1 MCRGGCGSHSAPM
14 RWITDDLVRKTYFQK
29 RWVGLIKK
37 VKELSILCDAPGM
50 CVIYSP
56 NKEPSPSQPRQQSE
70 SPTVWPSRESAVQL
84 MLRYLREVIM
94 KIEEKQS
101 RELKKIYDM
110 TLAILM
116 DERWPLRWIADD
128 LVPKTYFQKR
138 GAGLIK
144 KVRELSALCGVPGM
158 CVIYSPYEEPSPFQP
173 RQPPEPPTVWP
184 SRESVLQL
192 MQRYIREVIM
202 KVEEK
207 QRRELNKIQDMELVI
222 LMVEVRYKEG
232 IEGLAMEQW
241 RSLAWFFQAK
251 IQDVQRRMWFS
262 FSPYEDPSPSHS
274 APMRW
279 ITDDLVRKAYFQ
291 KWWVGL
297 IKKVKE
303 LSILCDAPGMCVI
316 YSPNKEPS
324 PSQPRQQ
331 SESSTVWPSRFE
343 PDCWGDADDPLHI
356 DENEGS
362 SSLLDRSENSDD
374 EYEGVN
380 IKLKL

>member
-1 MCRGGCGSHSAPM
+1 MVRQRWPL
-14 RWITDDLVRKTYFQK
+14 RWIADDLVRKTYFQK
-29 RWVGLIKK
+29 R
-37 VKELSILCDAPGM
+37 
-50 CVIYSP
+50 
-56 NKEPSPSQPRQQSE
+56 
-70 SPTVWPSRESAVQL
+70 
-84 MLRYLREVIM
+84 
-94 KIEEKQS
+94 
-101 RELKKIYDM
+101 
-110 TLAILM
+110 
-116 DERWPLRWIADD
+116 
-128 LVPKTYFQKR
+128 
-138 GAGLIK
+138 GAGLLK

-173 RQPPEPPTVWP
+173 RQPPEPPPEPPTVWP

-192 MQRYIREVIM
+192 MQRFMALPGVELSKKKFNQYEYIREVIM

-207 QRRELNKIQDMELVI
+207 QRRELKKIQDMELVI
-222 LMVEVRYKEG
+222 LMDEVRYKEG
-232 IEGLAMEQW
+232 IEGLDMEQW

-331 SESSTVWPSRFE
+331 SESSTVWPSHESSVQLMQRYLRE
-343 PDCWGDADDPLHI
+343 VIMKVEEKQNRELKKIHDMKLAILM
-356 DENEGS
+356 DE
-362 SSLLDRSENSDD
+362 
-374 EYEGVN
+374 V
-380 IKLKL
+380 